1 MGTKLSG
8 LLRGR
13 RLPLVAIAALVVVV
27 AGLAV
32 FLLNG
37 PLRAGT
43 SGGTTQY
50 GGGATQHCGAVHL
63 VRGDTLVSNP
73 DEAGRAVPCFAQA
86 YAHCEPATLTVTRM
100 EIDVFTTET
109 FTLAQSGG
117 SCAITDAWSNT
128 VSMNIHK
135 SGTEHCAGLTS
146 QADAIVIRA
155 CGILGDRKVPEK

>member
-1 MGTKLSG
+1 MGTKLSS

-13 RLPLVAIAALVVVV
+13 RLPLVAMAVLVVVV

-43 SGGTTQY
+43 N
-50 GGGATQHCGAVHL
+50 GGGVTQHCGTVHL
-63 VRGDTLVSNP
+63 VRGETLVSNP

-100 EIDVFTTET
+100 DIDVYTTET
-109 FTLAQSGG
+109 FTLAPSGG

-128 VSMNIHK
+128 VSMNVHK
-135 SGTEHCAGLTS
+135 TGTEHCAGLTT
-146 QADAIVIRA
+146 QADAILIRA
-155 CGILGDRKVPEK
+155 CGTLGDRKVPEK